1 MSDTD
6 IVQVISEARIDATS
20 LSEFIYKPAD
30 FMVTRRLAPPINT
43 LEYYRNLFNK
53 TATDGAAMMNQ
64 AVINSGFIVVDSFE
78 VGATITQRNQA
89 LRHAATGKLYRW
101 GGSLPKVVAASSTP
115 TSSDGTSASAW
126 IEVSD
131 AALRQQLSTID
142 GAELIG
148 IDIDKSYAAGT
159 VASRLSRKVVNG
171 GSFLPTL
178 TSVNDSGKYRV
189 ANLDDTAGFNGT
201 VDVNLYLSGG
211 DLYGNAEITSYS
223 NTPAR
228 KAVAT
233 CTAGVW
239 SAWQEVAMKADI
251 SNTDTLTA
259 DYNLDSITPIKK
271 DKKFAVAKG
280 GYSWWAEPQSCQV
293 GGVFQKTVVGSV
305 DAVEGTVKT
314 VVIDASKNTFPIS
327 EGVLKT
333 ESEYIPDEHNAPV
346 TIEVK
351 GKIITFNAG
360 HNDVGYLPYRVGHE
374 GDPTKLGAEQ
384 QITAPAGTV
393 SYTQAYYD
401 QALDKLLVAFR
412 AGGDNGNGRTWYL
425 ATSDDWDAET
435 PEWTVNALFTHAT
448 DLMYIRAVPNASSG
462 VVRFLVTKNAT
473 YTATNGIWLAYLNLI
488 DNKIRTTQSLQVGI
502 LGEGAINIDSLTK
515 IYDAPNRIRF
525 YDAASS
531 TTKIPMLLQKFTSGS
546 GSSYRYV
553 EFTIS
558 GWSIT
563 KDVEIVHSG
572 KELAPSTTYFG
583 GAHFSN
589 NTGFNKGAADTSQVY
604 VAREQSGTHYIE
616 RYKSADNGTTWALD
630 EVIDSSTT
638 DKMWRPRVPFNT
650 DVKPSP
656 NQVILTW
663 CKGSWTSF
671 LDYDSTI
678 WALKK

>member
-1 MSDTD
+1 MAETD
-6 IVQVISEARIDATS
+6 IVQVITETRVDARS
-20 LSEFIYKPAD
+20 LSDFVFKPAD
-30 FMVTRRLAPPINT
+30 FMVQRRLAPPINT
-43 LEYYRNLFNK
+43 LNFYIELFK
-53 TATDGAAMMNQ
+53 KVASDGVRDINQ
-64 AVINSGFIVVDSFE
+64 AIINSGFVTVDSFE
-78 VGATITQRNQA
+78 IGATITQRNQA
-89 LRHAATGKLYRW
+89 LRHTATGKLYRW

-115 TSSDGTSASAW
+115 TSSGGTSANAW

-131 AALRQQLSTID
+131 AALRQQLSTTN
-142 GAELIG
+142 GAELVG
-148 IDIDKSYAAGT
+148 VDIDASYPVGT
-159 VASRLSRKVVNG
+159 VGNRLARKAISG
-171 GSFLPTL
+171 GEFLPTL
-178 TSVNDSGKYRV
+178 TSVNDSGRYRV

-211 DLYGNAEITSYS
+211 NLYGSAEITSYS
-223 NTPAR
+223 NVPAR
-228 KAVAT
+228 KSIAT

-239 SAWQEVAMKADI
+239 SDWQEVAMQSDI
-251 SNTDTLTA
+251 PIGDILTDN
-259 DYNLDSITPIKK
+259 YNLNGITPIKK
-271 DKKFAVAKG
+271 DKKFAVCKG

-293 GGVFQKTVVGSV
+293 GGVFQKTVIGSV

-333 ESEYIPDEHNAPV
+333 ASEYIPDEHNAPV

-351 GKIITFNAG
+351 GKIITFNHG
-360 HNDVGYLPYRVGHE
+360 HNDVGYLPYRVGQE
-374 GDPTKLGAEQ
+374 GDPTKLGAEK
-384 QITAPAGTV
+384 QIAAPSGTV
-393 SYTQAYYD
+393 SYTQAFYD
-401 QALDKLLVAFR
+401 KTLDKLVVAFR

-425 ATSDDWDAET
+425 ATSDDWDAEI
-435 PEWTVNALFTHAT
+435 PVWTVNALFTHTT
-448 DLMYIRAVPNASSG
+448 DLMYIRAVPNAASG

-473 YTATNGIWLAYLNLI
+473 YTATNGIWFAYLNLV
-488 DNKIRTTQSLQVGI
+488 DNKMRTTQSVQVGV
-502 LGEGAINIDSLTK
+502 LGEGAVNIDSLTK
-515 IYDAPNRIRF
+515 IYDAPARIRL
-525 YDAASS
+525 YDAASN
-531 TTKIPMLLQKFTSGS
+531 TTKIPMLLQTFTSGS
-546 GSSYRYV
+546 GSAYRYV
-553 EFTIS
+553 EFTLS

-563 KDVEIVHSG
+563 KDIEIVHSG
-572 KELAPSTTYFG
+572 KELAPNTTYFG

-589 NTGFNKGAADTSQVY
+589 NTGFSLGGAITYQVY
-604 VAREQSGTHYIE
+604 VAREQSGTYYIE

-630 EVIDSSTT
+630 EVIDSSAT